1 MDNLP
6 YLSLNKYLRDK
17 FGCKVVKLSVDAG
30 FTCPNRDGKLSTEGC
45 IFCSKGG
52 SGDFAG
58 NRNCSVTEQ
67 LKQQK
72 ELLSKKWPSAK
83 YIAYFQAFT
92 NTYAPV
98 SVLREKYE
106 EAINCSDICGLAI
119 ATRPDCIDEDVVA
132 LLKELNEKT
141 YVWVELGLQTGNEKS
156 AEFINRGYRNEVYE
170 NAVSLLHQNGI
181 EVVTH
186 IIFGLPYENKNDM
199 LESVRYAV
207 ENKTDGIKLQLL
219 HVLKN
224 TALADI
230 YEKTPFHIL
239 TKDEYTDLIC
249 DALKIIPKTT
259 VVHRLTGDGNKKD
272 LIEPLWSTNKK
283 DVLNTI
289 NKKLVKNL

>member
-1 MDNLP
+1 
-6 YLSLNKYLRDK
+6 
-17 FGCKVVKLSVDAG
+17 
-30 FTCPNRDGKLSTEGC
+30 
-45 IFCSKGG
+45 
-52 SGDFAG
+52 
-58 NRNCSVTEQ
+58 
-67 LKQQK
+67 
-72 ELLSKKWPSAK
+72 
-83 YIAYFQAFT
+83 
-92 NTYAPV
+92 
-98 SVLREKYE
+98 
-106 EAINCSDICGLAI
+106 
-119 ATRPDCIDEDVVA
+119 
-132 LLKELNEKT
+132 
-141 YVWVELGLQTGNEKS
+141 
-156 AEFINRGYRNEVYE
+156 
-170 NAVSLLHQNGI
+170 
-181 EVVTH
+181 
-186 IIFGLPYENKNDM
+186 M

-259 VVHRLTGDGNKKD
+259 VIHRLTGDGNKKD